1 MIEFQCN
8 KCGQKISVHE
18 KHAGKKG
25 KCPKCKNV
33 LVVPELQNSSC
44 APEQSVPKDKQ
55 QGSKYTDYDLSL
67 LDIPQKDKTSNEA
80 TDRHSGSD
88 GTAEDSQEP
97 AERSAME
104 KIEPTG
110 GPKLP
115 WLIDIF
121 LYPLNL
127 AGVIHLICL
136 WLLVFLLCPLVM
148 ALLGLG
154 IEYIPFVYT
163 LPVAY
168 VLYYF
173 SECIRDSA
181 AGHCRAPDFWMRPS
195 DDKWHCISQ
204 LLIVLGCIAVCF
216 WPVAVYYIVT
226 ERSDLIYWLLM
237 ALGGFFF
244 PMALLAVVLF
254 ESFNALNP
262 ILIIRSIFRTLLP
275 YCGMVLFF
283 YAGALLFMEIDS
295 PVNRFWLLP
304 VVPFLFSGVQF
315 YMIFVAVGLL
325 GRFYQRY
332 KDRLDWKDIE

>member
-8 KCGQKISVHE
+8 KCGQKISIHE
-18 KHAGKKG
+18 IYAGKKG
-25 KCPKCKNV
+25 RCPKCKNV
-33 LVVPELQNSSC
+33 LIVPELQNSSC
-44 APEQSVPKDKQ
+44 EPEENVPVDNQK
-55 QGSKYTDYDLSL
+55 GSKFSAYDLSL
-67 LDIPQKDKTSNEA
+67 LDIPQKGEISNEA
-80 TDRHSGSD
+80 IGQYSSSDRA
-88 GTAEDSQEP
+88 AEDLHEP
-97 AERSAME
+97 AESAAME
-104 KIEPTG
+104 EIEPAG

-127 AGVIHLICL
+127 AGFIHLICL

-154 IEYIPFVYT
+154 TEYIPFVYT

-181 AGHCRAPDFWMRPS
+181 AGHCRAPDFWMHPG

-204 LLIVLGCIAVCF
+204 LLVVLGCIAVHF
-216 WPVAVYYIVT
+216 WPVSVYYIFT
-226 ERSDLIYWLLM
+226 ERTDLIYWLLM
-237 ALGGFFF
+237 AFGGFFF

-254 ESFNALNP
+254 DSLNALNP

-275 YCGMVLFF
+275 YCGMVLLF
-283 YAGALLFMEIDS
+283 YGGALLFMEIDS

-304 VVPFLFSGVQF
+304 ILPFILKLAQLYLV
-315 YMIFVAVGLL
+315 FVSVGLL
-325 GRFYQRY
+325 GRFYWRY
-332 KDRLDWKDIE
+332 QDKLNWEV